1 MIEEKVV
8 LPKSDCVSA
17 CDAIR
22 GRTNTTEL
30 IKSNELAS
38 KIEDVYNAG
47 YEKGK
52 SEGGTSK
59 EEQEKIVDITENCAV
74 EVLPDKDKTLSKVTI
89 NVDVSS
95 DDTYCQL
102 FWNNYQYFGGR
113 VDYEKAFYNASYT
126 VWTVDM
132 IQPIYDFKVNIAN
145 SMFRGLTDL
154 IDFNAFLNDRNV
166 GFEFILKPDSQALAS
181 AGYMF
186 SGCTSLK
193 SVVDLDLEKVSTI
206 IYLFNG
212 CNSLE
217 TVHLKN
223 LQKTTNIDG
232 AFNQCYA
239 LKNLTIEN
247 GEISSNI
254 NLGDSSQ
261 LTDLSI
267 NSIENA
273 LVDLT
278 GQSSKNITLNKA
290 VIERMSDEQKLKFT
304 NKNWTIVS
312 KG

>member
-1 MIEEKVV
+1 MSEYVV
-8 LPKSDCVSA
+8 MPKSDYVSA

-22 GRTNTTEL
+22 AKSGSTEL
-30 IKSNELAS
+30 IKSNELADA
-38 KIEDVYNAG
+38 INQL
-47 YEKGK
+47 
-52 SEGGTSK
+52 GTYK
-59 EEQEKIVDITENCAV
+59 EEQEKTIDITKNGTTEIP
-74 EVLPDKDKTLSKVTI
+74 PDEGKVLSKVTV
-89 NVDVSS
+89 NVDVPSE
-95 DDTYCQL
+95 DTYHQL
-102 FWNNYQYFGGR
+102 FWNNYQCFGDR
-113 VDYEKAFYNASYT
+113 VDYEKAFYNAGHT
-126 VWTVDM
+126 IWIADM
-132 IQPIYDFKVNIAN
+132 IQPIYDFTVNIAN

-154 IDFNAFLNDRNV
+154 TDFNTFLEDRNV
-166 GFEFILKPDSQALAS
+166 TFNFILSPQNQALAS

-193 SVVDLDLEKVSTI
+193 SVVGLNCEKVSTI
-206 IYLFNG
+206 IYMFNS
-212 CNSLE
+212 CHNLE

-232 AFNQCYA
+232 VFNQCYV

-267 NSIENA
+267 DSIETA

-278 GQSSKNITLNKA
+278 GQTSKNIILNKA